1 VNVSTTARALA
12 LPNLPLGFGDGSR
25 RVVLLLLGLLAMLAV
40 AAVYDR
46 RVRTRLLLAAALGAL
61 LLWASCGG
69 GGGMNLNAGGTPAGA
84 YTLTITG
91 TYANASG
98 STPGS
103 LVNSTT
109 VTLHVN

>member
-1 VNVSTTARALA
+1 
-12 LPNLPLGFGDGSR
+12 
-25 RVVLLLLGLLAMLAV
+25 
-40 AAVYDR
+40 
-46 RVRTRLLLAAALGAL
+46 
-61 LLWASCGG
+61 
-69 GGGMNLNAGGTPAGA
+69 MNFNTGGTPAGT

-109 VTLHVN
+109 VTLLVK